1 MSRLTTYFTLFLITA
16 ATLILELSMTRLFSV
31 VMYYHFAFLAISLAL
46 FGLGAS
52 GQFLYLKKRMYT
64 TAETPR
70 VLSVTALLFAG
81 SIVMALIVSLSQAIS
96 IEYSTANILKLALIY
111 VFSLIPFF
119 FSGLIVS
126 LILFQGARDISRLY
140 FWDLAGAAT
149 GALLTVP
156 GPSILWR
163 PAKH

>member
-1 MSRLTTYFTLFLITA
+1 
-16 ATLILELSMTRLFSV
+16 MTRLFSV

-52 GQFLYLKKRMYT
+52 GQYLYLEEENVHACRD
-64 TAETPR
+64 ASR
-70 VLSVTALLFAG
+70 VVDGGAAVWRIDRCGTDRF
-81 SIVMALIVSLSQAIS
+81 LSQAIS

-149 GALLTVP
+149 GALLTVKT
-156 GPSILWR
+156 LTR
-163 PAKH
+163 